1 MMPNLDIYKEYLLLS
16 FLNVLNNQKETQI
29 KKINE
34 SAAKVKKN
42 SHVTN
47 LNCLDIEKQML

>member
-1 MMPNLDIYKEYLLLS
+1 MMPDLDIYKQYLLLS
-16 FLNVLNNQKETQI
+16 FLNLLNNEKETQI

-34 SAAKVKKN
+34 SAAKVTKN

-47 LNCLDIEKQML
+47 LNCIDTEKQML